1 MPLSGSVLVEALRRR
16 PTFQDEDLVFSSV
29 RGGPRSES
37 SLLESWRGFC
47 QAAEVPFIYLY
58 RLRSTAISLAKSTGL
73 PTRIAAHSPA
83 VQMRHYDET
92 EESEQRS
99 AALSL
104 NEVLR

>member
-1 MPLSGSVLVEALRRR
+1 PA
-16 PTFQDEDLVFSSV
+16 FKDEDLVFPSV

-37 SLLESWRGFC
+37 TLLESWRKFC
-47 QAAEVPFIYLY
+47 LAAGVPFIYLY

-73 PTRIAAHSPA
+73 PTRIAARRAGHSPV

-92 EESEQRS
+92 EEEEQRL

-104 NEVLR
+104 EEVLR